1 LEALLTIYLYPLK
14 IREFVK
20 DVQEELSKP
29 GFNSF
34 GLGDCKAP
42 KVLGDIFESIAG
54 AIFLDSGYDTSIVW
68 KVFQPLLDPMVTLDT
83 LPMHPVRELQERCQQ
98 QAEGLEYKASRA
110 GNVATVEVFVD
121 GIQIG
126 VAQNPQKKMA
136 QKLAARNALVVL
148 KEKET
153 AAKKET
159 EKDGDKNSA
168 GFTRQTLNDTCL
180 RRQWP
185 MPQYRCI
192 NEGGPAHAKKF
203 VYAVRVN
210 TSDRGWTD
218 ECIGQP
224 MPSVKKAKDSAA
236 VLLLELLNRSFPDKP
251 DGKKS

>member
-1 LEALLTIYLYPLK
+1 
-14 IREFVK
+14 
-20 DVQEELSKP
+20 
-29 GFNSF
+29 
-34 GLGDCKAP
+34 
-42 KVLGDIFESIAG
+42 
-54 AIFLDSGYDTSIVW
+54 
-68 KVFQPLLDPMVTLDT
+68 MVTPET
-83 LPMHPVRELQERCQQ
+83 LPMHPIRELQERCQQ

-121 GIQIG
+121 GVQIG

-153 AAKKET
+153 GAKKET
-159 EKDGDKNSA
+159 EQDSNKKNKGTS
-168 GFTRQTLNDTCL
+168 GFTRQTLNDLCL

-218 ECIGQP
+218 ECVGQP

-236 VLLLELLNRSFPDKP
+236 VLLLELLNRSYPDKP
-251 DGKKS
+251 DSKRS

>member
-1 LEALLTIYLYPLK
+1 VTNLCSSSCENTDVSFLFFIKLL
-14 IREFVK
+14 F
-20 DVQEELSKP
+20 Q
-29 GFNSF
+29 
-34 GLGDCKAP
+34 
-42 KVLGDIFESIAG
+42 
-54 AIFLDSGYDTSIVW
+54 
-68 KVFQPLLDPMVTLDT
+68 VFQPLLDPMVTPDT

-98 QAEGLEYKASRA
+98 QAEGLEYKASRS

-153 AAKKET
+153 AAKKDS
-159 EKDGDKNSA
+159 EKDSEKKNGSQV
-168 GFTRQTLNDTCL
+168 FTRQTLNDICL

-192 NEGGPAHAKKF
+192 NEGGPAHAKRF

-210 TSDRGWTD
+210 TSDHGWTD
-218 ECIGQP
+218 ECIGEP

-236 VLLLELLNRSFPDKP
+236 ILLLELLHRNYRDKP
-251 DGKKS
+251 DGKK